1 MFLLGNFVSG
11 IAVVLS
17 LILRFYMWI
26 VIARAVVSWVN
37 ADPRNPI
44 VRFLYNATEPLMSRV
59 RRTIPAYIGGID
71 FSPMIVIA
79 GIYFLD
85 AFLVRSLLQI
95 ADQLQ

>member
-1 MFLLGNFVSG
+1 MFLLANFVNG

-26 VIARAVVSWVN
+26 IIARAVVSWVS

-44 VRFLYNATEPLMSRV
+44 VRFLYNATEPLLYRV
-59 RRTIPAYIGGID
+59 RRAVPIFIGGID
-71 FSPMIVIA
+71 FSPMLVIA

-85 AFLVRSLLQI
+85 AFLVASLV
-95 ADQLQ
+95 QLASQLR

>member
-44 VRFLYNATEPLMSRV
+44 VRFLYNATEPLMYRV
-59 RRTIPAYIGGID
+59 RRTIPANIGGID
-71 FSPMIVIA
+71 FSPMIVVA

-85 AFLVRSLLQI
+85 AFLVRSLFQI
-95 ADQLQ
+95 AYQLQ

>member
-44 VRFLYNATEPLMSRV
+44 VRFLYNATEPLMYRV
-59 RRTIPAYIGGID
+59 RRTIPAHIGGID

-79 GIYFLD
+79 AIYFLD
-85 AFLVRSLLQI
+85 AFLVRSLFQL
-95 ADQLQ
+95 AYQLQ

>member
-1 MFLLGNFVSG
+1 MFLVANFVSG

-44 VRFLYNATEPLMSRV
+44 VRFLYNATEPLLYRV
-59 RRTIPAYIGGID
+59 RRTIPASIGGID
-71 FSPMIVIA
+71 FSPMIIVA

-85 AFLVRSLLQI
+85 AFLVRSLFQI
-95 ADQLQ
+95 AYQLQ